1 MIQALSN
8 QVLINSYINA
18 VMLKL
23 DSHFIYLLHEEMRKR
38 ELMPRLACI

>member
-8 QVLINSYINA
+8 QVLINSYVKA

-23 DSHFIYLLHEEMRKR
+23 DSHFIYLLQEEMRKR
-38 ELMPRLACI
+38 ELMLHL

>member
-23 DSHFIYLLHEEMRKR
+23 DSHFISLLRKEIRKR
-38 ELMPRLACI
+38 ELVLHF